1 MAITITDTGN
11 YLEFNDAGLK
21 THVLKPF
28 DIDIEGGTVL
38 IFKND
43 FETKRVTYAN
53 ITTPSSANIGAL
65 REALIAYNNTVGGSV
80 GSVYGGSNV
89 NTANSS
95 TTPLNAG
102 ATFTGEWVDVTAFSS
117 ILLVVKTDQNGTY
130 SLQLSPDGT
139 NIDSTLTRY
148 YRTTQIE
155 PPHRFSRTRKYARVV
170 FTNTSASNQTYFRLQ
185 TILGETSPLNI
196 PLDATVAQD
205 YDANVVRPTDFK
217 YEVALGRRQG
227 ATTWNKFGGNQ
238 DIDVG
243 TETVWGYGGT
253 FARINTASTFTV
265 VSSNVQDILTT
276 GTGAWNVVIYYI
288 DANRL
293 AASVVVPLNGTTP
306 VVTSVTGL
314 GINRVALYNTGSGD
328 VNAGN
333 ITITETTGGTVQ
345 AYIIAGEGTTQQAIF
360 FTQDSHILLVDWMHL
375 NICKI
380 SGGGGSPRVTIKGWV
395 YSYVST
401 AKYLVFNKTI
411 DTSVEN
417 TTVLAPSQPFIVG
430 EKSILYFEATT
441 DINNTAVNL
450 RFSGVEIRDIDA

>member
-1 MAITITDTGN
+1 MAHTITDSGN
-11 YLEFNDAGLK
+11 YLEFNKDGVK

-28 DIDIEGGTVL
+28 DIDIYDNTVL

-43 FETKRVTYAN
+43 FESKKVTYSE
-53 ITTPSSANIGAL
+53 ITSPASANIAAL
-65 REALIAYNNTVGGSV
+65 RLALIAYNNTIGASV
-80 GSVYGGSNV
+80 SSVYGGS
-89 NTANSS
+89 TIDTSNSS
-95 TTPLNAG
+95 TAILNSG
-102 ATFTGEWVDVTAFSS
+102 AVFTGEWVDVTAYNS
-117 ILLVVKTDQNGTY
+117 IAISVKTDQNGTW

-148 YRTTQIE
+148 YRTNQIE

-185 TILGETSPLNI
+185 TILGDTSPLNI

-205 YDANVVRPTDFK
+205 YDANVVRPTDYK

-227 ATTWNKFGGNQ
+227 ATTWNKFGGNADL
-238 DIDVG
+238 DIG
-243 TETVWGYGGT
+243 TETIWGYGGT

-265 VSSNVQDILTT
+265 VSSSVQDILTT
-276 GTGAWNVVIYYI
+276 GTGAWNVVIYYV

-293 AASVVVPLNGTTP
+293 AATEVVPLNGTTP
-306 VVTSVTGL
+306 VVTTGTGL

-345 AYIIAGEGTTQQAIF
+345 AYIAAGEGTTQQCIY
-360 FTQDSHILLVDWMHL
+360 FTQDSHQLLVDWL
-375 NICKI
+375 YINICKL
-380 SGGGGSPRVTIKGWV
+380 SGGGGSPRVTIKGWA

-401 AKYLVFNKTI
+401 AKYLVFSQTI

-417 TTVLAPSQPFIVG
+417 SCELKPSQPFIVG
-430 EKSILYFEATT
+430 EKSILYFEGTT
-441 DINNTAVNL
+441 DINNTSVNL
-450 RFSGVEIRDIDA
+450 RFSGIEIRDIDA